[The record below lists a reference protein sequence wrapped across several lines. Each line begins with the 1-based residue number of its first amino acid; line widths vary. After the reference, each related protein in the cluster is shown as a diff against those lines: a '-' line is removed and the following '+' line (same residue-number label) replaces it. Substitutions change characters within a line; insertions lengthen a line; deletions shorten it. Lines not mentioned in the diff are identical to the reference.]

1 MIQVPIYPSGYP
13 CKCNGSC
20 DHSKAYEDAGMPKY
34 IDYEKYIKK
43 DFKPITTKDI
53 LIDFY
58 LKTKYCLK
66 K

>member
-1 MIQVPIYPSGYP
+1 MIQVPIYSSGYP

-20 DHSKAYEDAGMPKY
+20 DYSKAYEEAGMPKY

-43 DFKPITTKDI
+43 DFKPLTTQDI
-53 LIDFY
+53 LIDAY

>member
-1 MIQVPIYPSGYP
+1 MIQVPIYSSGYP

-20 DHSKAYEDAGMPKY
+20 DYSKAYEDAGMPKY
-34 IDYEKYIKK
+34 IAYEKYIKK
-43 DFKPITTKDI
+43 DFKPLTTQDI
-53 LIDFY
+53 LIDAY

>member
-1 MIQVPIYPSGYP
+1 MIQVPIYSSGYP

-20 DHSKAYEDAGMPKY
+20 DYSKAYEDAGMPKY

-43 DFKPITTKDI
+43 DFKPLTTQDI
-53 LIDFY
+53 LIDAY